1 MASVKAWIKAARLR
15 TLPLA
20 LASTAMGGMV
30 AAAHPNF
37 QLNVAL
43 MAILTTQFLQILSNF
58 SNDYGDFVRGSDN
71 EKRIG
76 PTRTVQA
83 GEVSQPE
90 MKTAMTLFAILSLIS
105 GLYLIFGLAQIHMT
119 GKIIILLAGLA
130 AIYASIRYT
139 VGQNPYGYRGLGDL
153 NVFIFFGLAAV
164 AGTYYLATN
173 SLPWSIFLPAT
184 AMGMLSTAVLNLN
197 NMRDHAN
204 DAMTGKNTLVVK
216 IGFQKALR
224 YHSLLVLL
232 PFVLLA
238 VFLSMQQAA
247 LLQYAFLF
255 TLPLFV
261 RDLNDIRKLEG
272 RAALDPYLRKLA
284 LKTLLLTFVFG
295 ILINL

>member
-1 MASVKAWIKAARLR
+1 
-15 TLPLA
+15 
-20 LASTAMGGMV
+20 
-30 AAAHPNF
+30 
-37 QLNVAL
+37 
-43 MAILTTQFLQILSNF
+43 
-58 SNDYGDFVRGSDN
+58 
-71 EKRIG
+71 
-76 PTRTVQA
+76 
-83 GEVSQPE
+83 
-90 MKTAMTLFAILSLIS
+90 
-105 GLYLIFGLAQIHMT
+105 
-119 GKIIILLAGLA
+119 
-130 AIYASIRYT
+130 
-139 VGQNPYGYRGLGDL
+139 
-153 NVFIFFGLAAV
+153 
-164 AGTYYLATN
+164 
-173 SLPWSIFLPAT
+173 
-184 AMGMLSTAVLNLN
+184 
-197 NMRDHAN
+197 
-204 DAMTGKNTLVVK
+204 GKNTLVVK